1 MLQAV
6 LNAFKIP
13 DLRKKILFTV
23 GMLIVFRMI
32 ASVPIPGVDR
42 AGLRTFI
49 EGNQLLGMLNLFSGS
64 GLRNFSIAAL
74 GVYPY
79 ITASIIMQLMTPI
92 IPRLNEL
99 SMEGEQGRTRIN
111 QYTSWLTVPLA
122 LLQGYGQALLFSR
135 QTVQGADGT
144 THTLIA
150 NFGLFDTK
158 TFLPTVAILISM
170 TAATMLLVWI
180 GQLITDNGIG
190 NGVSILIFGGIVAS
204 LPSAIGNLVGGGSVG
219 QNVIGTV
226 FFIALGLLTVVG
238 VVLINEGQR
247 RIPVHHAKRVRAG
260 RVYGGSTTFI
270 PLKVNSAGMIPLI
283 FAVSIMV
290 LPGLVSN
297 LLQSSRT
304 HWVQTIARN
313 LSIWF
318 SPTNGLYNIVYFL
331 MVVGF
336 TFFYTMVVFQQQR
349 IPESLQRQGAFV
361 PGVRP
366 GKNTAS
372 YLQRVLS
379 RITIVGAL
387 FLGLVAILPWIISAI
402 TGVQSLLISSTSLL
416 IVVGVAI
423 DTMRQLEAQLMMR
436 NYEGFIN

>member
-6 LNAFKIP
+6 INAFKIP
-13 DLRKKILFTV
+13 DLRAKILFTI
-23 GMLIVFRMI
+23 GMLVIFRCI
-32 ASVPIPGVDR
+32 ASIPIPGVDR
-42 AGLRTFI
+42 EGLRAFI
-49 EGNQLLGMLNLFSGS
+49 ENNQLLGMLNLFSGS
-64 GLRNFSIAAL
+64 GLTNFSVVAL

-99 SMEGEQGRTRIN
+99 SMEGQQGRNKIN
-111 QYTSWLTVPLA
+111 QYTHFLTVPLA
-122 LLQGYGQALLFSR
+122 LLQGYGQTLLFSR
-135 QTVQGADGT
+135 QPGVDGQP
-144 THTLIA
+144 LIQD
-150 NFGLFDTK
+150 FGLFDGDTW
-158 TFLPTVAILISM
+158 LPTVAILLTL
-170 TAATMLLVWI
+170 TAGTMLLVFI
-180 GQLITDNGIG
+180 GELITEKGIG
-190 NGVSILIFGGIVAS
+190 NGISIIIFGGIVAS
-204 LPSAIGNLVGGGSVG
+204 LPTSVGNLLTGGNVGS
-219 QNVIGTV
+219 NVLGTSLFVIIGLIT
-226 FFIALGLLTVVG
+226 IIG

-247 RIPVHHAKRVRAG
+247 RIPVHHAKRVRSG
-260 RVYGGSTTFI
+260 RVYGGTTTNI

-290 LPGLVSN
+290 FPGMVASFLEGSN
-297 LLQSSRT
+297 T
-304 HWVQTIARN
+304 EWVRDVAERIRLW
-313 LSIWF
+313 LSPNTW
-318 SPTNGLYNIVYFL
+318 PYNIVYFF

-366 GKNTAS
+366 GRNTAV

-379 RITIVGAL
+379 RITIVGAV
-387 FLGLVAILPWIISAI
+387 FLGVIAILPFLATLVTDVNTLQLSA
-402 TGVQSLLISSTSLL
+402 TSLL

>member
-13 DLRKKILFTV
+13 DLRRKILFTLA
-23 GMLIVFRMI
+23 MLVIFRFI
-32 ASVPIPGVDR
+32 ASIPIPNVDR
-42 AGLRTFI
+42 DGLRDYI
-49 EGNQLLGMLNLFSGS
+49 DNNQLLGMLNLFSGS
-64 GLRNFSIAAL
+64 GLTNFSIAAL

-99 SMEGEQGRTRIN
+99 SQEGQGGRNKIN
-111 QYTSWLTVPLA
+111 QYTHYLTVPLA
-122 LLQGYGQALLFSR
+122 LLQGYGQALLFSQ
-135 QTVQGADGT
+135 QTNSQGQP
-144 THTLIA
+144 LIGG
-150 NFGLFDTK
+150 FGLFDSD
-158 TFLPTVAILISM
+158 TFLPTVAILASM
-170 TAATMLLVWI
+170 TAGTMLLVWI
-180 GQLITDNGIG
+180 GELITENGIG
-190 NGVSILIFGGIVAS
+190 NGTSIIIFGGIVAS
-204 LPSAIGNLVGGGSVG
+204 LPSSVG
-219 QNVIGTV
+219 RLVSGSSFSSNVIGTA
-226 FFIALGLLTVVG
+226 FFVAIGLITVIG

-247 RIPVHHAKRVRAG
+247 RIPVHHAKRVRSG
-260 RVYGGSTTFI
+260 RVYGGTTTNI

-290 LPGLVSN
+290 FPGMVASFLEASN
-297 LLQSSRT
+297 RE
-304 HWVQTIARN
+304 WVVDVARN
-313 LSIWF
+313 IRLWLS
-318 SPTNGLYNIVYFL
+318 PNTVPYNIIYFL

-349 IPESLQRQGAFV
+349 IPDSLQRQGAFI

-366 GKNTAS
+366 GRNTAV
-372 YLQRVLS
+372 YLQRVLT

-387 FLGLVAILPWIISAI
+387 FLGIVAILPFIASRV
-402 TGVQSLLISSTSLL
+402 TGVQALQLSATSLL

>member
-6 LNAFKIP
+6 INAFKIP
-13 DLRKKILFTV
+13 DLRAKILFTLA
-23 GMLIVFRMI
+23 MLVIFRMI
-32 ASVPIPGVDR
+32 ASIPIPGVDR
-42 AGLRTFI
+42 EGLRAFI
-49 EGNQLLGMLNLFSGS
+49 ENNQLLGMLNLFSGS
-64 GLRNFSIAAL
+64 GLTNFSIVAL

-99 SMEGEQGRTRIN
+99 SMEGQQGRNKIT
-111 QYTSWLTVPLA
+111 QYTHILTVPLA
-122 LLQGYGQALLFSR
+122 LLQGYGQTLLFSR
-135 QTVQGADGT
+135 QPGVDGRP
-144 THTLIA
+144 LIE
-150 NFGLFDTK
+150 NFGLFDADTW
-158 TFLPTVAILISM
+158 LQTVAILITL
-170 TAATMLLVWI
+170 TAGTMLLVWI
-180 GQLITDNGIG
+180 GELITEKGIG
-190 NGVSILIFGGIVAS
+190 NGISIIIFGGIIAS
-204 LPSAIGNLVGGGSVG
+204 LPSSVGTLLTGGSLG
-219 QNVIGTV
+219 SNVMGTLLFVLIGLIT
-226 FFIALGLLTVVG
+226 IVG

-247 RIPVHHAKRVRAG
+247 RIPVHHAKRVRSG
-260 RVYGGSTTFI
+260 RVYGGTTTNI

-290 LPGLVSN
+290 FPGMVASFLEASN
-297 LLQSSRT
+297 T
-304 HWVQTIARN
+304 EWVRN
-313 LSIWF
+313 LAQNIREWL
-318 SPTNGLYNIVYFL
+318 SPNTLPYNIVYFF
-331 MVVGF
+331 MVIGF

-366 GKNTAS
+366 GRNTAV

-387 FLGLVAILPWIISAI
+387 FLGIIAILPYIATKI
-402 TGVQSLLISSTSLL
+402 TGVNTLQLSATSLL

>member
-6 LNAFKIP
+6 INAFKIP
-13 DLRKKILFTV
+13 DLRAKILFTI
-23 GMLIVFRMI
+23 GMLVIFRCI
-32 ASVPIPGVDR
+32 ASIPIPGVDR
-42 AGLRTFI
+42 EGLRAFI
-49 EGNQLLGMLNLFSGS
+49 ENNQLLGMLNLFSGS
-64 GLRNFSIAAL
+64 GLTNFSVVAL

-99 SMEGEQGRTRIN
+99 SMEGQQGRNKIN
-111 QYTSWLTVPLA
+111 QYTHFLTVPLA
-122 LLQGYGQALLFSR
+122 LVQGYGQTLLFSR
-135 QTVQGADGT
+135 QPGVDGQP
-144 THTLIA
+144 LIQD
-150 NFGLFDTK
+150 FGLFDGDTW
-158 TFLPTVAILISM
+158 LPTVAILLTL
-170 TAATMLLVWI
+170 TAGTMLLVFI
-180 GQLITDNGIG
+180 GELITEKGIG
-190 NGVSILIFGGIVAS
+190 NGISIIIFGGIVAS
-204 LPSAIGNLVGGGSVG
+204 LPTSVGNLLTGGSVG
-219 QNVIGTV
+219 SNVLGTSLFVIIGLIT
-226 FFIALGLLTVVG
+226 IIG

-247 RIPVHHAKRVRAG
+247 RIPVHHAKRVRSG
-260 RVYGGSTTFI
+260 RVYGGTTTNI

-290 LPGLVSN
+290 FPGMVASFLEGSN
-297 LLQSSRT
+297 T
-304 HWVQTIARN
+304 EWVRDVAERIRLW
-313 LSIWF
+313 LSPNTW
-318 SPTNGLYNIVYFL
+318 PYNIVYFF

-366 GKNTAS
+366 GRNTAV

-379 RITIVGAL
+379 RITIVGAV
-387 FLGLVAILPWIISAI
+387 FLGVIAILPFLATLVTDVNTLQLSA
-402 TGVQSLLISSTSLL
+402 TSLL